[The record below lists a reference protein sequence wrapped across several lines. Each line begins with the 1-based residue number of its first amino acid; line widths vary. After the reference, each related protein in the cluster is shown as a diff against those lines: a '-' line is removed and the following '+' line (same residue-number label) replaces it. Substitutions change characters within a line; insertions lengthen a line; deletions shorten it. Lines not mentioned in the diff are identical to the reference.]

1 MRERTLEKAI
11 RDVLRREQVLTAKEE
26 RIEAFMRQLQN
37 MGLGDLAD
45 AIEDAFKDVLKDL
58 RENPSDVPPMPI
70 VPDRMADGGVFAH
83 AIAQAAP
90 TEGGRDRAPR
100 TVVEELDALTGLSPQ
115 GRARR
120 YLERLDRELEAR
132 ERGDVW
138 DRSDR
143 LRYLARTFEDAG
155 NHEKALEFARRS
167 LLILEHFR

>member
-1 MRERTLEKAI
+1 MVA
-11 RDVLRREQVLTAKEE
+11 AKEE

-37 MGLGDLAD
+37 MALGELAD
-45 AIEDAFKDVLKDL
+45 AIEDAFKDALKDL
-58 RENPSDVPPMPI
+58 REDTADVPPMPS

-90 TEGGRDRAPR
+90 MDGGRDRAPR
-100 TVVEELDALTGLSPQ
+100 TVVEELDALKGLSPQ

-132 ERGDVW
+132 ERGEVW

-155 NHEKALEFARRS
+155 NHDKAVEFARRG